1 VVGADAPAR
10 LAAAAAWLGA
20 RAPAAEVLVVG
31 PSWEACD
38 DLVRATTARTGA
50 RFGTLRLTLDRLA
63 VRLATPALARDR
75 CAPATGLSLSAVAAR
90 AVHLVLA
97 ERGLAYFTPVA
108 HRPGFPLAVVRTLAE
123 LRPNGRRAGAPAAPP
138 AGDGRALERL
148 ETALECA
155 ASPLDAPRRPSSL
168 DALKTHLFELGEPPA
183 AALDDSVALSSW
195 PGEARECVEIARG
208 VQAEAARGVRFD
220 RMAVFLRSPAEYRPH
235 LEEAFRRAS
244 IPVFFSRGT
253 TRPDPAGRALLAL
266 LACKTERL
274 SARRFAEYV
283 SLAQVPDPGAAEDAD
298 ARWLPPEADLLPLPP
313 PPAPRTGD
321 ERGDGSP

>member
-1 VVGADAPAR
+1 SSIDLGRSLRLYEQAAIHVTRAQRLVVGADAPAR

-108 HRPGFPLAVVRTLAE
+108 DRPGFPLAVVRTLAE
-123 LRPNGRRAGAPAAPP
+123 LRLNGVAPEALAAL
-138 AGDGRALERL
+138 G
-148 ETALECA
+148 CA

-168 DALKTHLFELGEPPA
+168 HALKTHLFELGEPPA
-183 AALDDSVALSSW
+183 AALDDSVSLSSW

-208 VQAEAARGVRFD
+208 VQAEAARGVPFD

-244 IPVFFSRGT
+244 IPAFFARGT
-253 TRPDPAGRALLAL
+253 ARPDPAGRALLAL

-283 SLAQVPDPGAAEDAD
+283 SLAQVP
-298 ARWLPPEADLLPLPP
+298 
-313 PPAPRTGD
+313 
-321 ERGDGSP
+321 